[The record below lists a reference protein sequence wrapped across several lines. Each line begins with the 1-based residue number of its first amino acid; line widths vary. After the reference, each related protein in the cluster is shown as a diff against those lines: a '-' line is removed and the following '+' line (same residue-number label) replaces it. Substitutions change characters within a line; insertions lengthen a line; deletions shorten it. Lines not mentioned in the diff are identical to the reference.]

1 MAPPAAAK
9 DNSFAKLPTGAK
21 LGLLVLLVG
30 VIGAVYYFALHM
42 PLADEIA
49 SSDQRYVTLQN
60 ELVQARAR
68 QQEYLRVRAELD
80 SRESLDRQNMRILP
94 EHAEI
99 PAFLQDLNRLAELS
113 GLRMT
118 LVEPRP
124 EEASEFYVRL
134 PVTLSLAGR
143 YHQLAK
149 FFFNVSRLERAINM
163 ENIELSD
170 PQVDGED
177 IVLKVGALATTFRRP
192 AESDAAPAA
201 GATPGQPAQP
211 GARR

>member
-1 MAPPAAAK
+1 MAPPPGAK
-9 DNSFAKLPTGAK
+9 DNSFGKLPVGAK

-49 SSDQRYVTLQN
+49 SSDARYVTLQN
-60 ELVQARAR
+60 DLVQARAR

-124 EEASEFYVRL
+124 EETSEFYTRL
-134 PVTLSLAGR
+134 PVNLELAGR

-163 ENIELSD
+163 ENIALGE
-170 PQVDGED
+170 PHQDGED
-177 IVLKVGALATTFRRP
+177 IVLKVGVLATTFRRP
-192 AESDAAPAA
+192 AAAPAA
-201 GATPGQPAQP
+201 GQAGQPAPPAQP
-211 GARR
+211 GAGSP

>member
-1 MAPPAAAK
+1 MAPPAGVK
-9 DNSFAKLPTGAK
+9 DNSFAKLPVGAK

-49 SSDQRYVTLQN
+49 ASDQRYLALQN
-60 ELVQARAR
+60 DLVQARAR

-124 EEASEFYVRL
+124 EETSEFYVRL
-134 PVTLSLAGR
+134 PVTLELAGR

-163 ENIELSD
+163 ENIELGE
-170 PQVDGED
+170 PHQDGED

-192 AESDAAPAA
+192 AAPAAAPAGQTAPA
-201 GATPGQPAQP
+201 GGQP
-211 GARR
+211 GAVR